1 MSKKYLKRRVHNLE
15 CAVNYLLDQRA
26 PLDNVARAAPT
37 AKLGGVISVT
47 LDEHGKVADV
57 DHHTVCGGAD
67 PLDILTQLVAR
78 GAEAA
83 QNGEAAAEDV
93 LGADLPHRV
102 GEWNA
107 FAKQVAEH
115 IQHYTIPQYGDAPD
129 DQVASWT
136 AEHCANQ
143 ISKYATRFGS
153 NARAGQDR
161 LDMLKIA
168 HYACLAVAKMDA
180 EAALVAADAA
190 AVAAESEG
198 A

>member
-1 MSKKYLKRRVHNLE
+1 MSKKSLKLRVHNLE
-15 CAVNYLLDQRA
+15 CAVNYLLDQRV
-26 PLDNVARAAPT
+26 PLDNVARAAPP
-37 AKLGGVISVT
+37 AKFGGVISVT
-47 LDEHGKVADV
+47 LDEHGKVTDV
-57 DHHTVCGGAD
+57 DHHTVCGGVD
-67 PLDILTQLVAR
+67 PLDVPTQLVAR
-78 GAEAA
+78 GVEAA
-83 QNGEAAAEDV
+83 QNGEVAAEDV

-102 GEWNA
+102 NEWNA
-107 FAKQVAEH
+107 FAEQVAEH

-180 EAALVAADAA
+180 ESALVAADAA
-190 AVAAESEG
+190 AVAAENEG